1 MNLINWDKKNPLSSL
16 THIQHEMS
24 DLLDFLSSAHQTEN
38 YISAEFPQI
47 IVSIN
52 EGNIIVRAELP
63 GVKTADLNIQVV
75 DEVLTIK
82 GERKPATETQKIN
95 YLRRE
100 RDYGT
105 FARSIMLP
113 ERVDIE
119 KVAAS
124 YKNGVLTVKLP
135 KSAEAKPKQIE
146 IKRV

>member
-16 THIQHEMS
+16 THIQREMS
-24 DLLDFLSSAHQTEN
+24 DLLDFLSSAPQAEN
-38 YISAEFPQI
+38 YISTEFPQI

-52 EGNIIVRAELP
+52 EENIITRAELP
-63 GVKTADLNIQVV
+63 GVKTNDLNIQVV

-82 GERKPATETQKIN
+82 GERKPATENTKIN

-113 ERVDIE
+113 EKVDIE
-119 KVAAS
+119 KVTAS

-135 KSAEAKPKQIE
+135 KSVEAKPKQIE
-146 IKRV
+146 IKKV

>member
-1 MNLINWDKKNPLSSL
+1 MNLINWDKKNPLNSL

-24 DLLDFLSSAHQTEN
+24 DLLDFLNSAHQAEN

-52 EGNIIVRAELP
+52 DENIIVRAELP